1 MPPHPPLPLDRN
13 LKRTQRASTHAF
25 YNLINVTFLIYN
37 PVVSDAY
44 FESQSRIR
52 FSVIT
57 DILTCCVCLVGN
69 ELEGG

>member
-1 MPPHPPLPLDRN
+1 M
-13 LKRTQRASTHAF
+13 
-25 YNLINVTFLIYN
+25 TFLIYN

-57 DILTCCVCLVGN
+57 EISTCCVCLVGN
-69 ELEGG
+69 ELEGGGNEWKGARGDGGYF